1 VRAVLAAH
9 ASVTFAH
16 AQWALAAGDLVP
28 LQGGHTPQDMPPL
41 VSEHPTRR
49 WLSSLALAAMCC
61 PRLTLASFA
70 DIAGFCGVRA
80 LIQARIADPA
90 TPGLIYPGAESP
102 YLALGQFGDAGFVF
116 DDASFSRFGHFPGAE
131 RAQRRCARAQNRAKR
146 VRGAMGVNSPSMK
159 THRATQGLRW
169 CIETRVRILAFV
181 LWTRR

>member
-1 VRAVLAAH
+1 MRAVLAAH

-102 YLALGQFGDAGFVF
+102 YLALGQFGDAGFY
-116 DDASFSRFGHFPGAE
+116 FPCPFQIQLFWCAE
-131 RAQRRCARAQNRAKR
+131 RARRRARARNRAKQ
-146 VRGAMGVNSPSMK
+146 PS
-159 THRATQGLRW
+159 
-169 CIETRVRILAFV
+169 E
-181 LWTRR
+181 